1 MLKGLVT
8 HVSPDVC
15 RLLLY
20 LFIHHISTPFSTPGV
35 ECVPASLDSFL
46 EFCGE
51 DEGQRRW
58 ATAGQQY
65 AYRYFS
71 VAFACVVFFCVYQR
85 TFLSVCSIST
95 RPLSARLSW
104 ALLSPYSPVGLTMS
118 VAPLPI
124 LLSLQSL
131 LASLCSCQAFHV
143 ALVV

>member
-1 MLKGLVT
+1 MLKGLVA

-20 LFIHHISTPFSTPGV
+20 LFIHRFSTPFSTPDV

-46 EFCGE
+46 EFYGE

-71 VAFACVVFFCVYQR
+71 VACACVIFFGIYQR
-85 TFLSVCSIST
+85 IFLSVCSFST

-104 ALLSPYSPVGLTMS
+104 ALLSPYSPLGLTVS

-124 LLSLQSL
+124 LLSLHSL
-131 LASLCSCQAFHV
+131 LAPLCSCRAFHV